1 MNDRILY
8 CGVPTTNNQIT
19 NSWLQGHE
27 NKPGRSFVMHVN
39 LSVSSISM
47 GLRPFAARAWVALCM
62 NASLKAFSLAPLP
75 QPQIVASFRP
85 GDGNTF
91 MKADMISLQSAFNTC
106 KKYALR
112 DAK

>member
-1 MNDRILY
+1 
-8 CGVPTTNNQIT
+8 
-19 NSWLQGHE
+19 
-27 NKPGRSFVMHVN
+27 MHDN

-91 MKADMISLQSAFNTC
+91 MKADMISLQSLDGIMPRAERWAWSEERQGEEGR
-106 KKYALR
+106 KGGDALG
-112 DAK
+112 